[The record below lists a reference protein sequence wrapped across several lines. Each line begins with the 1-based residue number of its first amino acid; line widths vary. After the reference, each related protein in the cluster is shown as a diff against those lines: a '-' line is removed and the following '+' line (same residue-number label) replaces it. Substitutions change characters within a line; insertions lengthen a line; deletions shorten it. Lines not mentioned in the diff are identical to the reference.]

1 MGPKNGVGNL
11 FLPAAASPKTAL
23 KSFQRLSRMLSLN
36 LQGRRRRSNAS
47 GNSGNPL
54 TVLTGAI

>member
-11 FLPAAASPKTAL
+11 LLPAAASTKTAL
-23 KSFQRLSRMLSLN
+23 KSFQRLSRMLSSN

-54 TVLTGAI
+54 TVPSGAI